1 MPSNSIAINS
11 DGSNNTPSA
20 TKQIQIGRGDYGVK
34 IGDGNV
40 QAVSDRRDKYDITDS
55 PIGLDFINDLT
66 PCFYKYDIRE
76 LYEETVE
83 IKESKIVTD
92 DEGLET
98 IEEVVTG
105 CETIKHAPDGSKAG
119 KRNHAGLIAQDVKTV
134 MDKHGVDFGLF
145 RDESIG
151 AEEAHKDRAS
161 DKLALCYIELV
172 PVLIKSVQE
181 LSSRVIEL
189 ENK

>member
-1 MPSNSIAINS
+1 M
-11 DGSNNTPSA
+11 
-20 TKQIQIGRGDYGVK
+20 
-34 IGDGNV
+34 

-76 LYEETVE
+76 LYEETIE
-83 IKESKIVTD
+83 IKG
-92 DEGLET
+92 DEDN
-98 IEEVVTG
+98 VTG
-105 CETIKHAPDGSKAG
+105 YETIKHKPDGSKAG

-151 AEEAHKDRAS
+151 AEDAHKDRAS

-181 LSSRVIEL
+181 LSARVIEL
-189 ENK
+189 ESK